1 MILSSLEGEEL
12 KLLLLILLVYGE
24 LRFSPMVVRAGTA
37 RTSFNH
43 AIKDRV
49 GSLVQS
55 SCLAPSATLL
65 LLRVINKAS
74 CRFSHWIK
82 HGLSTVV
89 SHNKAICVRVL
100 LIKFIDS
107 LRPRVAM
114 CIA

>member
-1 MILSSLEGEEL
+1 
-12 KLLLLILLVYGE
+12 
-24 LRFSPMVVRAGTA
+24 MVVRAGTA

-49 GSLVQS
+49 GSLVES
-55 SCLAPSATLL
+55 SCLASSTTLL
-65 LLRVINKAS
+65 LLGVINKAS
-74 CRFSHWIK
+74 CGFSHRIK

-114 CIA
+114 CIS